1 MADVNKDRETVVPA
15 WPERLRAQSTFKAD
29 AEASKHSPPIRDEK
43 AQTQAVA
50 RLGRKD
56 K

>member
-15 WPERLRAQSTFKAD
+15 WPERLRAQSTFRAD

-43 AQTQAVA
+43 AQTQAAA